1 MDAQSRTDDTDEVS
15 EKVEDSFELI
25 AKAVGEAAEK
35 DFIARKRQ
43 YLSFKRK
50 KEKLETQVEEIVERI
65 KNNMLEDADVDSKVE
80 RSESPDEHSL
90 PTDNKALEEKLI
102 NVEEELKKIDV
113 EIEKLY
119 TSPPVDG
126 EMIQKRT
133 SLKESSQLGD
143 ILEEVELEEI
153 HTPRLVISLDPH
165 PTEGERLI

>member
-50 KEKLETQVEEIVERI
+50 KEKLETEVEEIVERI

-80 RSESPDEHSL
+80 KNESPDEHSL

-119 TSPPVDG
+119 ASPPADV

-143 ILEEVELEEI
+143 ILEKR
-153 HTPRLVISLDPH
+153 TSLK
-165 PTEGERLI
+165 E